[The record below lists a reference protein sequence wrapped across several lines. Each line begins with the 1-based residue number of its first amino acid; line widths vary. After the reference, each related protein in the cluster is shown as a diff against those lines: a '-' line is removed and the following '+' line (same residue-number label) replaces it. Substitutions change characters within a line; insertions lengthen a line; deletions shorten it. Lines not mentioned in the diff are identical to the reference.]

1 MKMFKTIIF
10 FFVSLVA
17 VSSLLMIT
25 LFHYSSK
32 FNRNLFN
39 MASNNLESTYDAVSQ
54 IFSRQIEEKNNDLKM
69 INLYLN
75 DEKDEVTIKKYLKSV
90 ITKSDIDNFYFVN
103 DNDFYNVDCKA
114 IFNEASFSSYGM
126 DENFRFDGQT
136 FYFILN
142 VEEKNYHNIKYNKIA
157 ITYDEDNFLSN
168 VSIKAYRQECNSG
181 IFLNDGR
188 LLSNLENDFWDYDN
202 IFELLDQFEFK
213 HNDISFAKDINSKK
227 YGTYELRYNNKDYY
241 LHFKKTII
249 DGVILIGLIPRQ
261 AMHLTVSKIQ
271 TDTIIMLSG
280 FGGIILSCISLNVF
294 LYYKK
299 KLKIKNKE
307 LTTQNILFQ
316 TLSENMDDIFVLLD
330 KKLKPV
336 YVSPNSLRLIGVSPI
351 EIKADINKMFEC
363 DASNVNPLINN
374 AKNLKIGQSIEV
386 ERRLR
391 NNAKGETYWCLDK
404 LYHLREKNDDIYI
417 CILSDRTKE
426 KKNYEQIETALDV
439 AKQANY
445 AKTSFLAN
453 MSHDLRT
460 PMNAIL
466 GFSNLLLEC
475 DDETKAKEYASKINS
490 SSKILMDIIND
501 ILDLDIEDSA
511 SSSTT
516 TLKAIDLLEVKNVS
530 FRYGNGLLVLENVA
544 LSIKRGEKIAI
555 VGQSGCGKSTLAKLF
570 LRFYLPESGHI
581 QINGTNI
588 DCFDLSSLRN
598 SIAYI
603 SQNPFFFADTIRNNL
618 TNGNEEISDEQIEA
632 VCKMCLANQFIET
645 LPLGYDTVLS
655 ENGENLSNGQ
665 RQKIALA
672 RALLANPQIL
682 ILDEATC
689 NLDSVS
695 EKKINEMLSYN
706 FSNMSC
712 IFITHRLSTL
722 EGCSKIYVMESGKII
737 GSGTHSELMHS
748 QDQYRELWNQQ

>member
-1 MKMFKTIIF
+1 MGHPVYKIQHDERDCGPTCLYMVSAYYGLKRPLSFYRKLTKMDKNGSNIYGLVDAGSKIGFETVPLVSDLNDLLTELQSGKLTFPFIAHVSVGSRLPHYVVIYSYHNGHFLIGDPSHGRVVCSTEQFSSIWTGCVVSFRPTESFQRGNFMPNALLSFFSLLKVQRKKLIGIF
-10 FFVSLVA
+10 FLSIIVSCIGIVGSLVFELVIDNVVSTSSDVIEQNDSCSDVHTDAHSDDTSLAFSPHQEGFSGILSVHPLQTIFVSLIFLYLVMGIIHFLRGILLSKVSKSVDIEIIESYYSHIMDA
-17 VSSLLMIT
+17 TVDSVSSRRTGEYLSRLSDASLIRQAISTATITFMLDTLMVLGCGLI
-25 LFHYSSK
+25 
-32 FNRNLFN
+32 LFN
-39 MASNNLESTYDAVSQ
+39 ISKEMFLVSLIVIILYALIFCAYCSPLERNNRHLMESNAIFQSYVKESIDGIETIKALNISEHSKKTASEKFSQFVDSAMRYNVLSFSLDALSGAVEAIGIAVILWIGFYSVRAN
-54 IFSRQIEEKNNDLKM
+54 IITIGKLITFYSLLSSFIEPIKNI
-69 INLYLN
+69 INLQP
-75 DEKDEVTIKKYLKSV
+75 TIQAAV
-90 ITKSDIDNFYFVN
+90 I
-103 DNDFYNVDCKA
+103 A
-114 IFNEASFSSYGM
+114 A
-126 DENFRFDGQT
+126 
-136 FYFILN
+136 
-142 VEEKNYHNIKYNKIA
+142 
-157 ITYDEDNFLSN
+157 
-168 VSIKAYRQECNSG
+168 
-181 IFLNDGR
+181 
-188 LLSNLENDFWDYDN
+188 
-202 IFELLDQFEFK
+202 
-213 HNDISFAKDINSKK
+213 
-227 YGTYELRYNNKDYY
+227 
-241 LHFKKTII
+241 
-249 DGVILIGLIPRQ
+249 
-261 AMHLTVSKIQ
+261 
-271 TDTIIMLSG
+271 
-280 FGGIILSCISLNVF
+280 
-294 LYYKK
+294 
-299 KLKIKNKE
+299 
-307 LTTQNILFQ
+307 
-316 TLSENMDDIFVLLD
+316 
-330 KKLKPV
+330 
-336 YVSPNSLRLIGVSPI
+336 
-351 EIKADINKMFEC
+351 
-363 DASNVNPLINN
+363 
-374 AKNLKIGQSIEV
+374 
-386 ERRLR
+386 ER
-391 NNAKGETYWCLDK
+391 
-404 LYHLREKNDDIYI
+404 
-417 CILSDRTKE
+417 
-426 KKNYEQIETALDV
+426 
-439 AKQANY
+439 
-445 AKTSFLAN
+445 
-453 MSHDLRT
+453 
-460 PMNAIL
+460 
-466 GFSNLLLEC
+466 
-475 DDETKAKEYASKINS
+475 
-490 SSKILMDIIND
+490 IND

-530 FRYGNGLLVLENVA
+530 FRYGNGLLILENVA
-544 LSIKRGEKIAI
+544 LSIKKGEKIAI

-722 EGCSKIYVMESGKII
+722 EGCSNIYVMESGKII

>member
-1 MKMFKTIIF
+1 MRYNVLSFSLDALSGAVEAIGIAVILWIGFYSVRANIITIGKLITF
-10 FFVSLVA
+10 Y
-17 VSSLLMIT
+17 SLL
-25 LFHYSSK
+25 SS
-32 FNRNLFN
+32 F
-39 MASNNLESTYDAVSQ
+39 
-54 IFSRQIEEKNNDLKM
+54 IEPIKNI
-69 INLYLN
+69 INLQP
-75 DEKDEVTIKKYLKSV
+75 TIQAAV
-90 ITKSDIDNFYFVN
+90 I
-103 DNDFYNVDCKA
+103 A
-114 IFNEASFSSYGM
+114 A
-126 DENFRFDGQT
+126 
-136 FYFILN
+136 
-142 VEEKNYHNIKYNKIA
+142 
-157 ITYDEDNFLSN
+157 
-168 VSIKAYRQECNSG
+168 
-181 IFLNDGR
+181 
-188 LLSNLENDFWDYDN
+188 
-202 IFELLDQFEFK
+202 
-213 HNDISFAKDINSKK
+213 
-227 YGTYELRYNNKDYY
+227 
-241 LHFKKTII
+241 
-249 DGVILIGLIPRQ
+249 
-261 AMHLTVSKIQ
+261 
-271 TDTIIMLSG
+271 
-280 FGGIILSCISLNVF
+280 
-294 LYYKK
+294 
-299 KLKIKNKE
+299 
-307 LTTQNILFQ
+307 
-316 TLSENMDDIFVLLD
+316 
-330 KKLKPV
+330 
-336 YVSPNSLRLIGVSPI
+336 
-351 EIKADINKMFEC
+351 
-363 DASNVNPLINN
+363 
-374 AKNLKIGQSIEV
+374 
-386 ERRLR
+386 ER
-391 NNAKGETYWCLDK
+391 
-404 LYHLREKNDDIYI
+404 
-417 CILSDRTKE
+417 
-426 KKNYEQIETALDV
+426 
-439 AKQANY
+439 
-445 AKTSFLAN
+445 
-453 MSHDLRT
+453 
-460 PMNAIL
+460 
-466 GFSNLLLEC
+466 
-475 DDETKAKEYASKINS
+475 
-490 SSKILMDIIND
+490 IND

>member
-1 MKMFKTIIF
+1 MESNAIFQSYVKESIDGIETIKALNISEHSKKTASEKFSQFVDSAMRYNVLSFSLDALSGAVEAIGIAVILWIGFYSVRANIITIGKLITF
-10 FFVSLVA
+10 Y
-17 VSSLLMIT
+17 SLL
-25 LFHYSSK
+25 SS
-32 FNRNLFN
+32 F
-39 MASNNLESTYDAVSQ
+39 
-54 IFSRQIEEKNNDLKM
+54 IEPIKNI
-69 INLYLN
+69 INLQP
-75 DEKDEVTIKKYLKSV
+75 TIQAAV
-90 ITKSDIDNFYFVN
+90 I
-103 DNDFYNVDCKA
+103 A
-114 IFNEASFSSYGM
+114 A
-126 DENFRFDGQT
+126 
-136 FYFILN
+136 
-142 VEEKNYHNIKYNKIA
+142 
-157 ITYDEDNFLSN
+157 
-168 VSIKAYRQECNSG
+168 
-181 IFLNDGR
+181 
-188 LLSNLENDFWDYDN
+188 
-202 IFELLDQFEFK
+202 
-213 HNDISFAKDINSKK
+213 
-227 YGTYELRYNNKDYY
+227 
-241 LHFKKTII
+241 
-249 DGVILIGLIPRQ
+249 
-261 AMHLTVSKIQ
+261 
-271 TDTIIMLSG
+271 
-280 FGGIILSCISLNVF
+280 
-294 LYYKK
+294 
-299 KLKIKNKE
+299 
-307 LTTQNILFQ
+307 
-316 TLSENMDDIFVLLD
+316 
-330 KKLKPV
+330 
-336 YVSPNSLRLIGVSPI
+336 
-351 EIKADINKMFEC
+351 
-363 DASNVNPLINN
+363 
-374 AKNLKIGQSIEV
+374 
-386 ERRLR
+386 ER
-391 NNAKGETYWCLDK
+391 
-404 LYHLREKNDDIYI
+404 
-417 CILSDRTKE
+417 
-426 KKNYEQIETALDV
+426 
-439 AKQANY
+439 
-445 AKTSFLAN
+445 
-453 MSHDLRT
+453 
-460 PMNAIL
+460 
-466 GFSNLLLEC
+466 
-475 DDETKAKEYASKINS
+475 
-490 SSKILMDIIND
+490 IND

-530 FRYGNGLLVLENVA
+530 FRYGNGLLILENVA
-544 LSIKRGEKIAI
+544 LSIKKGEKIAI

-722 EGCSKIYVMESGKII
+722 EGCSNIYVMESGKII

>member
-1 MKMFKTIIF
+1 MESNAIFQSYVKESIDGIETIKALNISEHSKETASEKF
-10 FFVSLVA
+10 SQFVDSAMRYNVLSFSLDALSGA
-17 VSSLLMIT
+17 VEAIGIAVILWIGFYSVRANIITIGKLITFYSLL
-25 LFHYSSK
+25 SS
-32 FNRNLFN
+32 F
-39 MASNNLESTYDAVSQ
+39 
-54 IFSRQIEEKNNDLKM
+54 IEPIKNI
-69 INLYLN
+69 INLQP
-75 DEKDEVTIKKYLKSV
+75 TIQAAV
-90 ITKSDIDNFYFVN
+90 I
-103 DNDFYNVDCKA
+103 A
-114 IFNEASFSSYGM
+114 A
-126 DENFRFDGQT
+126 
-136 FYFILN
+136 
-142 VEEKNYHNIKYNKIA
+142 
-157 ITYDEDNFLSN
+157 
-168 VSIKAYRQECNSG
+168 
-181 IFLNDGR
+181 
-188 LLSNLENDFWDYDN
+188 
-202 IFELLDQFEFK
+202 
-213 HNDISFAKDINSKK
+213 
-227 YGTYELRYNNKDYY
+227 
-241 LHFKKTII
+241 
-249 DGVILIGLIPRQ
+249 
-261 AMHLTVSKIQ
+261 
-271 TDTIIMLSG
+271 
-280 FGGIILSCISLNVF
+280 
-294 LYYKK
+294 
-299 KLKIKNKE
+299 
-307 LTTQNILFQ
+307 
-316 TLSENMDDIFVLLD
+316 
-330 KKLKPV
+330 
-336 YVSPNSLRLIGVSPI
+336 
-351 EIKADINKMFEC
+351 
-363 DASNVNPLINN
+363 
-374 AKNLKIGQSIEV
+374 
-386 ERRLR
+386 ER
-391 NNAKGETYWCLDK
+391 
-404 LYHLREKNDDIYI
+404 
-417 CILSDRTKE
+417 
-426 KKNYEQIETALDV
+426 
-439 AKQANY
+439 
-445 AKTSFLAN
+445 
-453 MSHDLRT
+453 
-460 PMNAIL
+460 
-466 GFSNLLLEC
+466 
-475 DDETKAKEYASKINS
+475 
-490 SSKILMDIIND
+490 IND

-530 FRYGNGLLVLENVA
+530 FRYGNGLLV
-544 LSIKRGEKIAI
+544 
-555 VGQSGCGKSTLAKLF
+555 LAKLF

>member
-1 MKMFKTIIF
+1 MDATVDSVSSRRTGEYLSRLSDASLIRQAISTATITFMLDTLMVLGCGLILFNISKEMFL
-10 FFVSLVA
+10 VSLIVIILYALIFCAYCSPLERNNRHLMESNAIFQSYVKESIDGIETIKALNISEHSKETASEKFSQFVDSAMRYNVLSFSLDALSGA
-17 VSSLLMIT
+17 VEAIGIAVILWIGFYSVRANIITIGKLITFYSLL
-25 LFHYSSK
+25 SS
-32 FNRNLFN
+32 F
-39 MASNNLESTYDAVSQ
+39 
-54 IFSRQIEEKNNDLKM
+54 IEPIKNI
-69 INLYLN
+69 INLQP
-75 DEKDEVTIKKYLKSV
+75 TIQAAV
-90 ITKSDIDNFYFVN
+90 I
-103 DNDFYNVDCKA
+103 A
-114 IFNEASFSSYGM
+114 A
-126 DENFRFDGQT
+126 
-136 FYFILN
+136 
-142 VEEKNYHNIKYNKIA
+142 
-157 ITYDEDNFLSN
+157 
-168 VSIKAYRQECNSG
+168 
-181 IFLNDGR
+181 
-188 LLSNLENDFWDYDN
+188 
-202 IFELLDQFEFK
+202 
-213 HNDISFAKDINSKK
+213 
-227 YGTYELRYNNKDYY
+227 
-241 LHFKKTII
+241 
-249 DGVILIGLIPRQ
+249 
-261 AMHLTVSKIQ
+261 
-271 TDTIIMLSG
+271 
-280 FGGIILSCISLNVF
+280 
-294 LYYKK
+294 
-299 KLKIKNKE
+299 
-307 LTTQNILFQ
+307 
-316 TLSENMDDIFVLLD
+316 
-330 KKLKPV
+330 
-336 YVSPNSLRLIGVSPI
+336 
-351 EIKADINKMFEC
+351 
-363 DASNVNPLINN
+363 
-374 AKNLKIGQSIEV
+374 
-386 ERRLR
+386 ER
-391 NNAKGETYWCLDK
+391 
-404 LYHLREKNDDIYI
+404 
-417 CILSDRTKE
+417 
-426 KKNYEQIETALDV
+426 
-439 AKQANY
+439 
-445 AKTSFLAN
+445 
-453 MSHDLRT
+453 
-460 PMNAIL
+460 
-466 GFSNLLLEC
+466 
-475 DDETKAKEYASKINS
+475 
-490 SSKILMDIIND
+490 IND

-544 LSIKRGEKIAI
+544 LSIKKGEKIAI

>member
-1 MKMFKTIIF
+1 MGHPVYKIQHDERDCGPTCLYMVSAYYGLKRPLSFYRKLTKMDKNGSNIYGLVDAGSKIGFETVPLVSDLNDLLTELQSGKLTFPFIAHVSVGSRLPHYVVIYSYHNGHFLIGDPSHGRVVCSTEQFSSIWTGCVVSFRPTESFQRGNFMPNALLSFFSLLKVQRKKLIGIF
-10 FFVSLVA
+10 FLSIIVSLIFLYLVMGIIHFLRGILLSKVSKSVDIEIIESYYSHIMDA
-17 VSSLLMIT
+17 TVDSVSSRRTGEYLSRLSDASLIRQAISTATITFMLDTLMVLGCGLI
-25 LFHYSSK
+25 
-32 FNRNLFN
+32 LFN
-39 MASNNLESTYDAVSQ
+39 ISKEMFLVSLIVIILYALIFCAYCSPLERNNRHLMESNAIFQSYVKESIDGIETIKALNISEHSKKTASEKFSQFVDSAMRYNVLSFSLDALSGAVEAIGIAVILWIGFYSVRAN
-54 IFSRQIEEKNNDLKM
+54 IITIGKLITFYSLLSSFIEPIKNI
-69 INLYLN
+69 INLQP
-75 DEKDEVTIKKYLKSV
+75 TIQAAV
-90 ITKSDIDNFYFVN
+90 I
-103 DNDFYNVDCKA
+103 A
-114 IFNEASFSSYGM
+114 A
-126 DENFRFDGQT
+126 
-136 FYFILN
+136 
-142 VEEKNYHNIKYNKIA
+142 
-157 ITYDEDNFLSN
+157 
-168 VSIKAYRQECNSG
+168 
-181 IFLNDGR
+181 
-188 LLSNLENDFWDYDN
+188 
-202 IFELLDQFEFK
+202 
-213 HNDISFAKDINSKK
+213 
-227 YGTYELRYNNKDYY
+227 
-241 LHFKKTII
+241 
-249 DGVILIGLIPRQ
+249 
-261 AMHLTVSKIQ
+261 
-271 TDTIIMLSG
+271 
-280 FGGIILSCISLNVF
+280 
-294 LYYKK
+294 
-299 KLKIKNKE
+299 
-307 LTTQNILFQ
+307 
-316 TLSENMDDIFVLLD
+316 
-330 KKLKPV
+330 
-336 YVSPNSLRLIGVSPI
+336 
-351 EIKADINKMFEC
+351 
-363 DASNVNPLINN
+363 
-374 AKNLKIGQSIEV
+374 
-386 ERRLR
+386 ER
-391 NNAKGETYWCLDK
+391 
-404 LYHLREKNDDIYI
+404 
-417 CILSDRTKE
+417 
-426 KKNYEQIETALDV
+426 
-439 AKQANY
+439 
-445 AKTSFLAN
+445 
-453 MSHDLRT
+453 
-460 PMNAIL
+460 
-466 GFSNLLLEC
+466 
-475 DDETKAKEYASKINS
+475 
-490 SSKILMDIIND
+490 IND

-530 FRYGNGLLVLENVA
+530 FRYGNGLLILENVA
-544 LSIKRGEKIAI
+544 LSIKKGEKIAI

-722 EGCSKIYVMESGKII
+722 EGCSNIYVMESGKII

>member
-1 MKMFKTIIF
+1 MRYNVLSFSLDALSGAVEAIGIAVILWIGFYSVRANIITIGKLITF
-10 FFVSLVA
+10 Y
-17 VSSLLMIT
+17 SLL
-25 LFHYSSK
+25 SS
-32 FNRNLFN
+32 F
-39 MASNNLESTYDAVSQ
+39 
-54 IFSRQIEEKNNDLKM
+54 IEPIKNI
-69 INLYLN
+69 INLQP
-75 DEKDEVTIKKYLKSV
+75 TIQAAV
-90 ITKSDIDNFYFVN
+90 I
-103 DNDFYNVDCKA
+103 A
-114 IFNEASFSSYGM
+114 A
-126 DENFRFDGQT
+126 
-136 FYFILN
+136 
-142 VEEKNYHNIKYNKIA
+142 
-157 ITYDEDNFLSN
+157 
-168 VSIKAYRQECNSG
+168 
-181 IFLNDGR
+181 
-188 LLSNLENDFWDYDN
+188 
-202 IFELLDQFEFK
+202 
-213 HNDISFAKDINSKK
+213 
-227 YGTYELRYNNKDYY
+227 
-241 LHFKKTII
+241 
-249 DGVILIGLIPRQ
+249 
-261 AMHLTVSKIQ
+261 
-271 TDTIIMLSG
+271 
-280 FGGIILSCISLNVF
+280 
-294 LYYKK
+294 
-299 KLKIKNKE
+299 
-307 LTTQNILFQ
+307 
-316 TLSENMDDIFVLLD
+316 
-330 KKLKPV
+330 
-336 YVSPNSLRLIGVSPI
+336 
-351 EIKADINKMFEC
+351 
-363 DASNVNPLINN
+363 
-374 AKNLKIGQSIEV
+374 
-386 ERRLR
+386 ER
-391 NNAKGETYWCLDK
+391 
-404 LYHLREKNDDIYI
+404 
-417 CILSDRTKE
+417 
-426 KKNYEQIETALDV
+426 
-439 AKQANY
+439 
-445 AKTSFLAN
+445 
-453 MSHDLRT
+453 
-460 PMNAIL
+460 
-466 GFSNLLLEC
+466 
-475 DDETKAKEYASKINS
+475 
-490 SSKILMDIIND
+490 IND

-530 FRYGNGLLVLENVA
+530 FRYGNGLLILENVA
-544 LSIKRGEKIAI
+544 LSIKKGEKIAI

-722 EGCSKIYVMESGKII
+722 EGCSNIYVMESGKII

>member
-1 MKMFKTIIF
+1 M
-10 FFVSLVA
+10 
-17 VSSLLMIT
+17 
-25 LFHYSSK
+25 
-32 FNRNLFN
+32 
-39 MASNNLESTYDAVSQ
+39 
-54 IFSRQIEEKNNDLKM
+54 
-69 INLYLN
+69 
-75 DEKDEVTIKKYLKSV
+75 
-90 ITKSDIDNFYFVN
+90 
-103 DNDFYNVDCKA
+103 
-114 IFNEASFSSYGM
+114 
-126 DENFRFDGQT
+126 
-136 FYFILN
+136 
-142 VEEKNYHNIKYNKIA
+142 
-157 ITYDEDNFLSN
+157 
-168 VSIKAYRQECNSG
+168 
-181 IFLNDGR
+181 
-188 LLSNLENDFWDYDN
+188 
-202 IFELLDQFEFK
+202 
-213 HNDISFAKDINSKK
+213 
-227 YGTYELRYNNKDYY
+227 
-241 LHFKKTII
+241 
-249 DGVILIGLIPRQ
+249 
-261 AMHLTVSKIQ
+261 
-271 TDTIIMLSG
+271 
-280 FGGIILSCISLNVF
+280 
-294 LYYKK
+294 
-299 KLKIKNKE
+299 
-307 LTTQNILFQ
+307 
-316 TLSENMDDIFVLLD
+316 
-330 KKLKPV
+330 
-336 YVSPNSLRLIGVSPI
+336 
-351 EIKADINKMFEC
+351 
-363 DASNVNPLINN
+363 
-374 AKNLKIGQSIEV
+374 
-386 ERRLR
+386 
-391 NNAKGETYWCLDK
+391 
-404 LYHLREKNDDIYI
+404 
-417 CILSDRTKE
+417 
-426 KKNYEQIETALDV
+426 
-439 AKQANY
+439 
-445 AKTSFLAN
+445 
-453 MSHDLRT
+453 
-460 PMNAIL
+460 
-466 GFSNLLLEC
+466 
-475 DDETKAKEYASKINS
+475 
-490 SSKILMDIIND
+490 
-501 ILDLDIEDSA
+501 DIEDSE

-544 LSIKRGEKIAI
+544 LSIKKGEKIAI

-722 EGCSKIYVMESGKII
+722 EGRSKIYVMESGKII